1 MAEEQDNVEPKET
14 PDTDDSTP
22 EELEDSSEPEE
33 DTVENTEEAEEDTAS
48 DAAEPEDVEADENAG
63 FEDEADAEELE
74 DSDED
79 EEDDEFA
86 ALSEEEVDE
95 IADTAIEIL
104 CKILKYFDVED
115 AEINEYEGEDG
126 QLILDV
132 VGGDLAVLIGRH
144 GRNLAALQTVMSSI
158 LYRKLKFHYPVTIY
172 VESYKYRQNQ
182 KITKMAHSAAN
193 KAYKTD
199 REVRM
204 RIMNPYERRIVH
216 MALRDDSRVETRS
229 EGEDPERFVI
239 VRPI

>member
-1 MAEEQDNVEPKET
+1 MAEEHDDIEPEET
-14 PDTDDSTP
+14 PNTDDS
-22 EELEDSSEPEE
+22 EVEEPEQDTEADSPEAE
-33 DTVENTEEAEEDTAS
+33 DAEADDDADVEDEEDAEEDA
-48 DAAEPEDVEADENAG
+48 
-63 FEDEADAEELE
+63 EDEDDA

-79 EEDDEFA
+79 ADDEADDEEDEYA

-95 IADTAIEIL
+95 IADTAIDIL

-158 LYRKLKFHYPVTIY
+158 LYRKLKFHYPVTID